1 MKAIASGPLV
11 AGLVRAFH
19 PVALTCASVVIVTGL
34 VASWL
39 RLPTVASLWE
49 SSYGRVLLVKLAF
62 VAIVVVMGAFN
73 WRRMMPSLGDDQSA
87 RRITRTAG
95 AELTFA
101 VLVLAATA
109 VLVSTPTPEGAERS
123 AWRVERLQP

>member
-87 RRITRTAG
+87 RRGGLRRPRRD
-95 AELTFA
+95 
-101 VLVLAATA
+101 VLAATRNQG
-109 VLVSTPTPEGAERS
+109 SRTIC
-123 AWRVERLQP
+123 